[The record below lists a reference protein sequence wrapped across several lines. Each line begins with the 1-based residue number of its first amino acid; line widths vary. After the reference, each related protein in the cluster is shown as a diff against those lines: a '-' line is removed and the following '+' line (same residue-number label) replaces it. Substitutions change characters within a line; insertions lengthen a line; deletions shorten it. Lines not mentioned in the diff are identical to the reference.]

1 MQFKTNAKCAHCQ
14 SAILE
19 AMRSRFPNAEWNLD
33 LQSADKVLS
42 VHGLPEDAQHEA
54 QVIKTLEETGFK
66 GSRITSGI
74 END

>member
-1 MQFKTNAKCAHCQ
+1 MQFKTNAVCAHCQ
-14 SAILE
+14 DSILK

-42 VHGLPEDAQHEA
+42 VHGIPEDADHA
-54 QVIKTLEETGFK
+54 QQVLKTLEETGFK
-66 GSRITSGI
+66 GAWLTQGV